1 MALVSSDARHTSAPK
16 MAIQD
21 EPNDPRETQAEAEE
35 HPTSAPP
42 LTTLD
47 LFLFLFGTSFPT
59 THEDVDPYTSETP
72 LVDFIGWGGGGGP
85 QCFQELRVWMEVTQH
100 SCQFRSF
107 RSLITSSRATN
118 AKHETLSFSVDRDG
132 STRSNVW
139 TASVSTFCTKFP
151 Y

>member
-21 EPNDPRETQAEAEE
+21 EPNDPRETQAEAEAEAEE

-47 LFLFLFGTSFPT
+47 LFLFLFLFGTSFPT

-72 LVDFIGWGGGGGP
+72 LVDFIG
-85 QCFQELRVWMEVTQH
+85 
-100 SCQFRSF
+100 
-107 RSLITSSRATN
+107 
-118 AKHETLSFSVDRDG
+118 
-132 STRSNVW
+132 
-139 TASVSTFCTKFP
+139 
-151 Y
+151 